1 MTVSYT
7 PLALVKQA
15 ANILTNSETARLD
28 AEYLMADVLQCK
40 RMELPLRTGE
50 LTVVEAT
57 KFAGYLE
64 RRKAGEPVAH
74 ILGTQEFW
82 SLEFKV
88 TPATLIPR
96 PDTETLVEVT
106 LKHLSAQSK
115 GTILDMGTGSG
126 CVLLSL
132 LSELPAYQGIGIDR
146 SPDALAV
153 ASENAQNL
161 GFSERIAFLEG
172 DWFSNVETP
181 VGGFAAI
188 VSNPPYIPS
197 ADIDGLMQD
206 VRDFEPLSALDG
218 GEDGLNPY
226 PIIAEGALECLRS
239 GGLLAV
245 ELGIHQAESV
255 ADIFRGVGFAEI
267 EITNDLAGIG
277 RVVSG
282 KKV

>member
-1 MTVSYT
+1 MTVSCT

-15 ANILTNSETARLD
+15 ANILRNSETARLD
-28 AEYLMADVLQCK
+28 AEYLMADVLGCR
-40 RMELPLRTGE
+40 RMELPLKTTE

-57 KFAGYLE
+57 RFAGYLE
-64 RRKAGEPVAH
+64 RRKTGEPVAH
-74 ILGTQEFW
+74 ILGSQEFW

-96 PDTETLVEVT
+96 PDTETLVEVA
-106 LKHLSAQSK
+106 LKHLGQING

-126 CVLLSL
+126 CILLSL
-132 LSELPAYQGIGIDR
+132 LSELPAFYGIGIDQSR
-146 SPDALAV
+146 DALSV
-153 ASENAQNL
+153 ASENAEALNL
-161 GFSERIAFLEG
+161 SDRTAFVES
-172 DWFSNVETP
+172 DWFSAVDIPE
-181 VGGFAAI
+181 GGFAAI

-197 ADIDGLMQD
+197 SDIMGLMQD

-218 GEDGLNPY
+218 GEDGLDPY
-226 PIIAEGALECLRS
+226 HIIAEGAFGCLS
-239 GGLLAV
+239 PDGLLAV
-245 ELGIHQAESV
+245 ELGIHQAAEV
-255 ADIFRGVGFAEI
+255 ATIFKGAGFTEI

>member
-1 MTVSYT
+1 MTASYT

-15 ANILTNSETARLD
+15 ADILTNSETARLD
-28 AEYLMADVLQCK
+28 AEYLMADVLGCR
-40 RMELPLRTGE
+40 RMELPLKTTE

-64 RRKAGEPVAH
+64 RRKTGEPVAH

-96 PDTETLVEVT
+96 PDTETLVEVA
-106 LKHLSAQSK
+106 LKHLAGQPE
-115 GTILDMGTGSG
+115 GTVLDLGTGSG
-126 CVLLSL
+126 CILLSL
-132 LSELPAYQGIGIDR
+132 LSELPEYQGMGIDQ
-146 SPDALAV
+146 SLDALAV
-153 ASENAQNL
+153 ARENAVNL
-161 GFSERIAFLEG
+161 QLSERAIFLES
-172 DWFSNVETP
+172 DWFSAVETP
-181 VGGFAAI
+181 EDGFSAI

-197 ADIDGLMQD
+197 ADIEGLMED

-218 GEDGLNPY
+218 GEDGLDPY
-226 PIIAEGALECLRS
+226 HTIAEGAFERLGS

-245 ELGIHQAESV
+245 ELGIHQAEDV
-255 ADIFRGVGFAEI
+255 AAIFTKAGFSKVEI
-267 EITNDLAGIG
+267 INDLAGIG

>member
-1 MTVSYT
+1 MTASYT

-15 ANILTNSETARLD
+15 ADILTNSETARLD
-28 AEYLMADVLQCK
+28 AEYLMADVLGCK
-40 RMELPLRTGE
+40 RMELPLKTAD

-64 RRKAGEPVAH
+64 RRKTGEPVAH

-82 SLEFKV
+82 SFEFKV

-96 PDTETLVEVT
+96 PDTETLVEVA
-106 LKHLSAQSK
+106 LKHLMPDNS

-126 CVLLSL
+126 CILLSL
-132 LSELPAYQGIGIDR
+132 LSELPYFEGIGIDQ
-146 SPDALAV
+146 SKEAVAV
-153 ASENAQNL
+153 ASENAETL
-161 GFSERIAFLEG
+161 GFANRASFSES
-172 DWFSNVETP
+172 DWFSKVETLE
-181 VGGFAAI
+181 GGFAAI

-197 ADIDGLMQD
+197 SDIADLMQD

-218 GEDGLNPY
+218 GDDGLDPY
-226 PIIAEGALECLRS
+226 HIIASGAFERLKPEGV
-239 GGLLAV
+239 LAV
-245 ELGIHQAESV
+245 ELGIHQAEAV
-255 ADIFRGVGFAEI
+255 AAIFTKAGFTAV